1 MFSQVSFQNGKN
13 SFEKG
18 LQRCMKNGL
27 AYGYA
32 RDLRSTIT
40 ALERSELEFFRQKLE
55 GVQLVEV
62 FEQLRSENEQMRAAE
77 KTLMD
82 RAEVLRQIRA
92 EKFQEQVITKEKN
105 KKDAGNWLCVESE
118 YEKWL
123 EKHFSRFRKQFEAL
137 KINQVRFQNLSD
149 VTIIKNI
156 LKEKLMSNSALLQK
170 IEQELKSLENVSVE
184 ESEALATKTSVSCDS
199 EAKNNVDID
208 IDRLRFEIEQL
219 AQEETDLD
227 MQIELIEREIVEA
240 NELCSV
246 DLDTNQG
253 EESNRE
259 KFHVEQL
266 QEQEIKLKK
275 HVESQMANLRELQVR
290 RDLVKKQ
297 LGALPKPSTESDK
310 ISETKKELGQQ
321 NEEMNKLLKLNE
333 KLKATLKAAEE
344 KQRHSEEEQ
353 TRYEQW
359 EKDATEQK
367 SALKKTLMR
376 KTKISEQLHEEEK
389 ESKALHKE
397 KLRHLEQIKRQQRSE
412 DTRAEANRQLK
423 RRADKKKLALLA
435 ELEAEME
442 KLQEKQKSLQGVRE
456 RETSA
461 RDECQSVEENFKEL
475 KFRLEEVSAE
485 LDANKEKIILR
496 AKSLNL

>member
-1 MFSQVSFQNGKN
+1 MFSQISFQNGKN

-18 LQRCMKNGL
+18 LQRCMKNSL

-32 RDLRSTIT
+32 RDLRSTIA
-40 ALERSELEFFRQKLE
+40 ALERSEHEFFRPKIE

-77 KTLMD
+77 ETMMD
-82 RAEVLRQIRA
+82 RAEVLRKIRA
-92 EKFQEQVITKEKN
+92 EKFEEQVITKEKN

-123 EKHFSRFRKQFEAL
+123 EKHFSRLRKQFEAL
-137 KINQVRFQNLSD
+137 KINQVRYKNLSD

-156 LKEKLMSNSALLQK
+156 LKEKLMSTSALLQK
-170 IEQELKSLENVSVE
+170 FEQELKSLENVSVE
-184 ESEALATKTSVSCDS
+184 ESEALATKTSVLC

-208 IDRLRFEIEQL
+208 RLRLEIEQQ

-227 MQIELIEREIVEA
+227 IQIELIEREIIEA
-240 NELCSV
+240 NELCSE

-253 EESNRE
+253 EESKRA
-259 KFHVEQL
+259 KYHVEQL
-266 QEQEIKLKK
+266 QEQQMRLKK

-290 RDLVKKQ
+290 RDLAKKH
-297 LGALPKPSTESDK
+297 LEALPKPSTESEK
-310 ISETKKELGQQ
+310 ISEAKKELGHQ
-321 NEEMNKLLKLNE
+321 NEEMNKLLKLIE
-333 KLKATLKAAEE
+333 KLKPTLKAAEE

-423 RRADKKKLALLA
+423 RRADKKKLALLT

-456 RETSA
+456 RETSV
-461 RDECQSVEENFKEL
+461 RGECQSVEEDVKGL
-475 KFRLEEVSAE
+475 KLHLEEVGAK
-485 LDANKEKIILR
+485 LDANKEKIMSL